1 MKTQARVVVVGG
13 GSLGVNLLY
22 HLTKE
27 GWTDVMLV
35 EKGEL
40 TSGSTWHAAG
50 LCPNFNGN
58 VSLAKIHDYTIKLY
72 NEILPAE
79 TGLPSTFHK
88 TGSLRLGHTEIEED
102 WFRQVVSM
110 SKMLGIEANIISA
123 AEAKQINPLMEFDD
137 CRIIVHTPNDGHVD
151 PTSVVMPLAQLARQ
165 NGAEISLRNRVI
177 DINQLE
183 NGEWEV
189 ITEKGTIIAEHVVN
203 AAGSY
208 GPEVGAMVGVNVPI
222 VNLEHQYLVT
232 DPHPEVEK
240 LGFEMPVV
248 RDSWADSYL
257 RQEGNGLLIGPY
269 ETHGCCPW
277 ALDGMDWGFD
287 MELLAPDL
295 ERLMPWL
302 EKCME
307 RQPIFRDVG
316 IRTIVN
322 GPITHTPDDMPLV
335 GPQAGLKNFWNLCG
349 ASIGIAQGGIG
360 KYLAQWM
367 VHGETEI
374 NMLSLDSRRFGDWA
388 DKQYT
393 TIRAIECYE
402 RMYAL
407 TAPNDNRPH
416 GRPKR
421 TSPLYQVLNE
431 KGAKWGARQGFEKP
445 LWFTTDNVRKDPLSW
460 RHSASFEVVAEE
472 CKAVQEEAGIHDLTG
487 SAKFRVTGPDA
498 MAFLNKLSCNKLP
511 GKDGTIGLS
520 LFHAPEGGIQAEL
533 SITRINSESFYLI
546 GCIGSENRDL
556 QWLQLHSE
564 GYDVDVKNVTEEVG
578 ALLLTG
584 PRSREILQQLTE
596 ADLSNSAFPW
606 LAAQNILLDGTQTL
620 AIRVSYAGELGWE
633 LHMPS
638 YHLISIYEHLME
650 VGEPLGLRDFG
661 GYAFNSMRLEK
672 AYRAYG
678 SEFTEEISAVE
689 AGMDRFIDCS
699 RDFIGVDYLRAR
711 QEKGTER
718 QLAYLIFSDDLPC
731 EISGNES
738 VLHDDKVVGVTT
750 SGAFGHRVGKSI
762 GFAYIQTELMKE
774 GTELIVET
782 PMGPRIALVSNKP
795 AYDARNEKLR
805 A

>member
-1 MKTQARVVVVGG
+1 MKTHTRVLVIGG

-27 GWTDVMLV
+27 GWTDVCLV
-35 EKGEL
+35 DKGEL

-72 NEILPAE
+72 NEIIPAE
-79 TGLPSTFHK
+79 TGLDSTFHQ
-88 TGSLRLGHTEIEED
+88 TGSLRLGHSEIEED

-110 SKMLGIEANIISA
+110 LKMLDIEANIISA
-123 AEAKQINPLMEFDD
+123 AEAKQINPLMEFED

-151 PTSVVMPLAQLARQ
+151 PTSVVIPLAQQARK
-165 NGAEISLRNRVI
+165 NGAEIYLRNRVV
-177 DINQLE
+177 DINQRP

-189 ITEKGTIIAEHVVN
+189 VTEQGTIIAEHVVN

-240 LGFEMPVV
+240 LSFEMPVV

-269 ETHGCCPW
+269 ETHGCRPW
-277 ALDGMDWGFD
+277 ALNGMDWGFD
-287 MELLAPDL
+287 MELLVPDM

-302 EKCME
+302 EKCMQ
-307 RQPIFRDVG
+307 RQPIFQEVG
-316 IRTIVN
+316 IRTIIN

-349 ASIGIAQGGIG
+349 ASIGIAQGGLG

-421 TSPLYQVLNE
+421 TSPLFQLLND
-431 KGAKWGARQGFEKP
+431 KGAKWGIRQGYEKP
-445 LWFTTDNVRKDPLSW
+445 LWFATNEVRKESLSW
-460 RHSASFEVVAEE
+460 RHNESFKVVGEE
-472 CKAVQEEAGIHDLTG
+472 CKAVMETAGILDLSG
-487 SAKFRVTGPDA
+487 SAKFRVSGPQA
-498 MAFLNKLSCNKLP
+498 SEFLNKLSCNKLP
-511 GKDGTIGLS
+511 GKDGSIGLS
-520 LFHAPEGGIQAEL
+520 LFHAPQGGIMAEL
-533 SITRINSESFYLI
+533 SITRINSESFYLL

-556 QWLQLHSE
+556 QWLQWHAE
-564 GYDVDVKNVTEEVG
+564 AFDVEVNNVTDDIG
-578 ALLLTG
+578 SLLLTG
-584 PRSREILQQLTE
+584 PRSREILQHLTD
-596 ADLSNSAFPW
+596 ADLSNNGFPW
-606 LAAQNILLDGTQTL
+606 LSAHNILLDGTETL

-633 LHMPS
+633 LHLPI

-661 GYAFNSMRLEK
+661 GYALNSMRLEK
-672 AYRAYG
+672 AYRSYG

-689 AGMDRFIDCS
+689 AGMHRFIDCS
-699 RDFIGVDYLRAR
+699 RDFIGAEVLRAR
-711 QEKGTER
+711 QQNGTKQ
-718 QLAYLIFSDDLPC
+718 QLAYLVFTDDLPC
-731 EISGNES
+731 EAAGNAS
-738 VLHDDKVVGVTT
+738 VLFDGKVVGVIT
-750 SGAFGHRVGKSI
+750 SGAYGHRVGKSL
-762 GFAYIQTELMKE
+762 GFAYINSELMTE
-774 GTELIVET
+774 GTQLTVET
-782 PMGPRIALVSNKP
+782 PIGPRSALVSNKP
-795 AYDARNEKLR
+795 AYDPRNEKLR
-805 A
+805 S